1 MLEISPC
8 FFLKRSRIKVK
19 SNQFIPRDP
28 VGIQRSQK
36 ERMGIL
42 KNAFYAKLWLFLY
55 ILLIFLPLA
64 LLIIFPRPPAR
75 EPLRDFSVALG
86 FITMSLLG
94 LQTIPT
100 SRLKF
105 ITQYFPMEK
114 LYSIHHKMSIL
125 TFVLAVVHPV
135 LLFINN
141 PETLR
146 LLNFATAPWR
156 VRAALISLLAMVVL
170 IVTSVW
176 RETIKMRYDVWR
188 WVHDAM
194 TLIAVGMG
202 LFHMFR
208 VNYYMSLTYQRVLW
222 LGLTAIWVA
231 VILYIRVARPII
243 MVKKPWV
250 VDHVKE
256 EFGDSWSLYV
266 RPEGHQGFKFQAG
279 QFAWITVESPFI
291 FRENPFSFS
300 TSSDR
305 EDNLIGFTIK
315 ELGDFTSTIKD
326 LKPGDP
332 IYVDGPYGTFNLDEH
347 YDENLVLIAGGI
359 GSAPVLSILRTMR
372 DRGRKSPVMF
382 FYGNPTWDTVI
393 FRDELEE
400 LEKEMDWLT
409 VVHVLEQPPEDWE
422 GEKGYISAY
431 VLARH
436 LPADYKQWEFI
447 FFLCGP
453 MLMIEAVEGA
463 LMGLEIKQ
471 TQIFSEKYEM
481 A

>member
-1 MLEISPC
+1 
-8 FFLKRSRIKVK
+8 
-19 SNQFIPRDP
+19 
-28 VGIQRSQK
+28 
-36 ERMGIL
+36 MGIL
-42 KNAFYAKLWLFLY
+42 KKSFYAKFWLFLFV
-55 ILLIFLPLA
+55 LMIFLPLI
-64 LLIIFPRPPAR
+64 LLLIFPRPPGR
-75 EPLRDFSVALG
+75 EFLRDFSVSLG

-125 TFVLAVVHPV
+125 TFILAVIHPI

-156 VRAALISLLAMVVL
+156 ARAALISLLAMLVL

-176 RETIKMRYDVWR
+176 REAIKMKYDVWR

-194 TLIAVGMG
+194 TLIAVGMA

-231 VILYIRVARPII
+231 VILYIRLARPII
-243 MVKKPWV
+243 MVKRPYV

-256 EFGDSWSLYV
+256 EFGESWSLYV
-266 RPEGHQGFKFQAG
+266 RPDGHPGFKFQAG

-300 TSSDR
+300 SSSDR
-305 EDNLIGFTIK
+305 DDDLIGFTIK

-347 YDENLVLIAGGI
+347 YDSRLVLIAGGI

-372 DRGRKSPVMF
+372 DRGRIGPVMF
-382 FYGNPTWDTVI
+382 FYGNPTWDTII
-393 FRDELEE
+393 FRDELAE
-400 LEKEMDWLT
+400 LENQMDCLS
-409 VVHVLEQPPEDWE
+409 VVHVLEHPPEGWQ
-422 GEKGYISAY
+422 GEKGFITAEI
-431 VLARH
+431 LARH
-436 LPADYKQWEFI
+436 LPGDYKQWEYI

-453 MLMIEAVEGA
+453 MPMIEAVEGA
-463 LMGLEIKQ
+463 LLGLDIGQ
-471 TQIFSEKYEM
+471 TKIFSEKYEM